1 MKLEWIDYEKCSN
14 GFVAGSEP
22 KISVCRIKHSNF
34 KLYDDITR
42 FTVDLKVETLEEAK
56 SKAESVLNIH
66 WKQVKDK
73 LKRVEI

>member
-1 MKLEWIDYEKCSN
+1 MKLEWIDYERFSN
-14 GFVAGSEP
+14 GFVVGSEP
-22 KISVCRIKHSNF
+22 KISVCRIKHLNF

-56 SKAESVLNIH
+56 SKAESVLNTH